1 MAVLWKRRRNFRRL
15 WLCSFCIVF
24 LLVLPIGLY
33 FRFRPVLTGFSE
45 SQALWVITKVAN
57 DAVEQ
62 TLLECADLCDTI
74 VAVTYTDEERVS
86 SVVPD
91 TKSVN
96 LVRTAVTQSAM
107 KAMEREQSL
116 IVTIPLGTLLGT
128 EWLSGWGPLVSFPI
142 SCTATVLSD
151 VSSSVESVAINQS
164 IYTLNIELD
173 VRLLI
178 VSPGGR
184 SSVAT
189 KVAYP
194 MAETVLLGEVP
205 DNLTE
210 VYGDDQTL
218 LGQIFDY
225 GTVE

>member
-1 MAVLWKRRRNFRRL
+1 MLWKRRRNFRRL

-33 FRFRPVLTGFSE
+33 FRFRPVLTDFSE

>member
-33 FRFRPVLTGFSE
+33 FRFRPVLTDFSE